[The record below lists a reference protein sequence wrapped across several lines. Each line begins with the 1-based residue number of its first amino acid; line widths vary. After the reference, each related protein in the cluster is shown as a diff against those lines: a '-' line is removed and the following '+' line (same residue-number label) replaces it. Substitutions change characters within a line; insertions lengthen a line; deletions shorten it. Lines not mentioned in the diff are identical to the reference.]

1 MALPGPSWDRLVA
14 DCALPRVEARALL
27 ALASGRSREWLV
39 GHGDEPAPARIAER
53 FLALVRRRR
62 DDGEPIAYLTGEREF
77 HGRVFAIGPGVL
89 IPRPETEGLVDLALE
104 LGPPDARVLE
114 LGTGSGCIAITLAC
128 AREDWR
134 VVATDCSANAL
145 AQARGNAERLC
156 APALARGRLEFLA
169 GDWWSALDQPD
180 QRAPAAASLATP
192 AAAHARADAGRRA
205 PFDLIVSNPPY
216 VAAGDP
222 HLAAGDLRFEPSTAL
237 AAGHDGLDAI
247 RIIVAGAPSRLA
259 RGGWLVLEH
268 GFDQG
273 PAVRALL
280 AARGFDDISTRQ
292 DDAGHD
298 RVTAGRRR

>member
-1 MALPGPSWDRLVA
+1 VARPGPSWDRLVA
-14 DCALPRVEARALL
+14 DCALPRLEARALL

-39 GHGDEPAPARIAER
+39 GHGDEPAPAGIAER
-53 FLALVRRRR
+53 FLALVRRRH
-62 DDGEPIAYLTGEREF
+62 DDGEPMAYLTGQREF

-128 AREDWR
+128 VREDWH
-134 VVATDCSANAL
+134 VVATDCSAAAL

-169 GDWWSALDQPD
+169 GDWWSALEQ
-180 QRAPAAASLATP
+180 
-192 AAAHARADAGRRA
+192 RA

-216 VAAGDP
+216 VAEGDP
-222 HLAAGDLRFEPSTAL
+222 HLAAGDLRFEPGTAL

-273 PAVRALL
+273 AAVRALL
-280 AARGFDDISTRQ
+280 AASGFDDISTRQ

-298 RVTAGRRR
+298 RVTAGRGRQAQRRGQARR

>member
-14 DCALPRVEARALL
+14 DCALPRIEARALL

-62 DDGEPIAYLTGEREF
+62 DDGEPMAYLTGQREF

-89 IPRPETEGLVDLALE
+89 IPRPETEGLVDLALG
-104 LGPPDARVLE
+104 LGRPDARVLE

-128 AREDWR
+128 AREDWQ
-134 VVATDCSANAL
+134 VVATDCSASAL
-145 AQARGNAERLC
+145 AQARDNAERLC

-169 GDWWSALDQPD
+169 GDWWSALERHVGPDQPD
-180 QRAPAAASLATP
+180 QPDQ
-192 AAAHARADAGRRA
+192 HA

-216 VAAGDP
+216 VAEGDP
-222 HLAAGDLRFEPSTAL
+222 HLARGDLRFEPSTAL

-247 RIIVAGAPSRLA
+247 RIIVAGAPSRLE

-273 PAVRALL
+273 AAVRALL
-280 AARGFDDISTRQ
+280 AAGGFDDIQTWH

-298 RVTAGRRR
+298 RVTAGCRGIK